1 LEAEDF
7 MDEHTSKVIV
17 AILELIGHLIW
28 PMVFLFLIF
37 KFRKYIEAL
46 LTRLGSLKIA
56 GSEWVF
62 QQTTDKEV
70 QTKSESIE
78 KIQIG
83 PDGFYSSEGIRKIVI
98 ASNLLEN
105 DDTVKQELLI
115 FQTPKQRTWLVAT
128 KKYLF
133 VLLDDEST
141 QKINALIQTFFE
153 KSKTLPVQFSIHDNA
168 GTVKFDA
175 EDIWWYYSFNLFP
188 TTNSLKNAI
197 KNLIKD

>member
-1 LEAEDF
+1 
-7 MDEHTSKVIV
+7 MNEHTSKVIV

-153 KSKTLPVQFSIHDNA
+153 KSKTLPVQFSIHDKA